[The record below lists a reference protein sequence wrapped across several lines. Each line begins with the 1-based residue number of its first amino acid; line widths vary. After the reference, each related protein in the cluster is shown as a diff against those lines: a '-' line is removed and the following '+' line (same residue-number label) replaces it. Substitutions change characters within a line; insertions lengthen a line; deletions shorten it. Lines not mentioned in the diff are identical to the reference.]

1 MQIDLIPAHACLHCK
16 ALKPT
21 EGWGP
26 ADGGYTSI
34 WCEGCAALV
43 QSLTL
48 DQLSAL
54 RGYRRCT
61 VRDGEIVQADSCCG
75 QPTEAI
81 QC

>member
-26 ADGGYTSI
+26 A

-54 RGYRRCT
+54 CGYRRCT